1 MTDDSPFVRGNDV
14 DVVNVVNVVEVRRTG
29 VIAHYA

>member
-1 MTDDSPFVRGNDV
+1 MTDDSPFVRGNGV
-14 DVVNVVNVVEVRRTG
+14 DVVNVVEVRRTG

>member
-14 DVVNVVNVVEVRRTG
+14 DVVNVVEVRRTG